1 MGILLMN
8 SAKLENGKVVNIA
21 VGLADGYIQCGDDI
35 GIGWS
40 YADGKF
46 AAPKPSPKTNEQL
59 KNEAREWRNSE
70 LLKADIEINKIE
82 DSGGESMGYRK
93 YRTALREWPQSD
105 GFPDKGRPT
114 L

>member
-1 MGILLMN
+1 MKQYQEDEGGDFNIGDAWIPN
-8 SAKLENGKVVNIA
+8 DSGNRHKVKMMQEVKAGEAEIIPF
-21 VGLADGYIQCGDDI
+21 DH
-35 GIGWS
+35 
-40 YADGKF
+40 K
-46 AAPKPSPKTNEQL
+46 AAEVERL

-93 YRTALREWPQSD
+93 YRMALREWPQSV
-105 GFPDKGRPT
+105 GFPKKARPK